1 MLTIFL
7 GVLDTKEEKDKLT
20 QIYETYYGTM
30 LSVARGILF
39 DKAMAEDTVSD
50 SIMTI
55 IDNLHKINDISNH
68 KTRGYIVIIVR
79 SRAINLLNKYKRYKE
94 DPINDLE
101 IMDDG
106 ISVLD
111 TLTIE
116 ESCNKIISIIK
127 ELPKTLSDV
136 LYLSV
141 VMENSNTEIAKLL
154 NLSNDVVR
162 KRLSRAK
169 SQIRIRLI
177 QKGD

>member
-1 MLTIFL
+1 MLLIFL
-7 GVLDTKEEKDKLT
+7 SGLDTKEEKDKLT

-39 DKAMAEDTVSD
+39 DKAMAEDAVSD

-55 IDNLHKINDISNH
+55 IDNLHKINDVSSH

-79 SRAINLLNKYKRYKE
+79 TRAINLLNKQKRYKE
-94 DPINDLE
+94 EPFNDFE
-101 IMDDG
+101 IMDNG
-106 ISVLD
+106 ISALD
-111 TLTIE
+111 TITIE

-127 ELPKTLSDV
+127 ELPKSLSDI

-141 VMENSNTEIAKLL
+141 VMENSNSEISKLL

-169 SQIRIRLI
+169 AQIRRKLV
-177 QKGD
+177 QEGD